1 LTPDYVMCNHVAMSG
16 ELARQWGIN
25 VRAFRRAH
33 DSRTGVSPTDG
44 MRTMAEAL
52 GVSVATVS
60 RWETGKMTPRD
71 ELKVEIAEYL
81 DVDVR
86 ALFPLVRRAS

>member
-1 LTPDYVMCNHVAMSG
+1 MSG

-33 DSRTGVSPTDG
+33 DSREGITPTDG
-44 MRTMAEAL
+44 MRVMAESL

-86 ALFPLVRRAS
+86 SLFPLVRRAS